1 MAEVPGFSRFVP
13 FAEVIEKNAYN
24 LNIPRYIDSSE
35 KEDLQSIEAH
45 LYGGIPQDDIDNIP
59 HFWNVFPNLKKEIF
73 GEYTGRKGF
82 YKLLIQK
89 DDVHKTICENAEFL
103 EYNKKVNKAFEEWK
117 SFANPILTALKP
129 SDSNKQIIL
138 QLSQEII
145 SKFSKIELLDKYDV
159 YQVLLAYW
167 NETMNDD
174 VLLIIQDESGYN
186 LAKIT
191 DDIKEEPKE
200 SKKAKKD
207 SAKEKKPKEPKVIGW
222 EGRLIPKQV
231 VLDAFFANEQKEI
244 QQAEEKLSQT
254 ESELEEFIEE
264 NCTDGAEEDELSQE
278 PEILKKVKAYE
289 TSIKTQKKKV
299 AELKKTLDENC
310 RKRYDTF
317 TDEEIKDLL
326 VNRKW
331 YKTIEDG
338 IQNLYITVANHL
350 TKRIAELCERYEDTL
365 PDLTAKLAEE
375 EKQVA
380 AHLEAMGF
388 KL

>member
-1 MAEVPGFSRFVP
+1 M
-13 FAEVIEKNAYN
+13 
-24 LNIPRYIDSSE
+24 
-35 KEDLQSIEAH
+35 
-45 LYGGIPQDDIDNIP
+45 
-59 HFWNVFPNLKKEIF
+59 
-73 GEYTGRKGF
+73 
-82 YKLLIQK
+82 
-89 DDVHKTICENAEFL
+89 
-103 EYNKKVNKAFEEWK
+103 NKAFEEWK
-117 SFANPILTALKP
+117 SFANPILTELKP

-145 SKFSKIELLDKYDV
+145 SKFSKLELLDKYDV

-200 SKKAKKD
+200 SKKTKKD

-231 VLDAFFANEQKEI
+231 VLDAFFESEQKEI
-244 QQAEEKLSQT
+244 EQAEESLSQI

-264 NCTDGAEEDELSQE
+264 NTEEDELSQE

-310 RKRYDTF
+310 RKCYDTF

-365 PDLTAKLAEE
+365 PDLTARLAEE

-388 KL
+388 